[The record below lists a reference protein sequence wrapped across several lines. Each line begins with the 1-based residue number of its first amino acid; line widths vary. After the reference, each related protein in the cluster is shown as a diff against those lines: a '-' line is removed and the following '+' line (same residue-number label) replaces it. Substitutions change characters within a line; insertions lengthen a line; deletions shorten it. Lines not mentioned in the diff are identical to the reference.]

1 MAYGVGGAGGESQLS
16 QSGGLKF
23 PIVQDEKYKAQIFF
37 EAINGTGGPAI
48 LYMPEALSFNDAINY
63 DGVNLGIAGMV
74 AASAAREVGNV
85 AGIAAENFTNV
96 SSANA
101 ALKETLKLTGSGYSA
116 LRDAGVLAA
125 TDVLDDPMSIV
136 RDNAGPIVSLV
147 TQGLSPE
154 AVSSGIALGSQIT
167 ANPHKRSLFRDVGIR
182 NFGFSFFL
190 SPASPAEASAIEN
203 IVDFFRVNAYPDYVT
218 GARYAYRFPNK
229 FRITMKYNGGEMSQP
244 PKILDCH
251 LTSINT
257 TFNPRSSSFF
267 SDGKFNETQISLAFV
282 EERAL
287 AKPDIQEG
295 Y

>member
-63 DGVNLGIAGMV
+63 DGVNLGIAGMF
-74 AASAAREVGNV
+74 AATTAGTVSDIAKSDYSSVNTAMQGLNKSLSAGA
-85 AGIAAENFTNV
+85 
-96 SSANA
+96 SS
-101 ALKETLKLTGSGYSA
+101 LQE
-116 LRDAGVLAA
+116 AGVLSGLK
-125 TDVLDDPMSIV
+125 DVVEDPVGSF
-136 RDNAGPIVSLV
+136 RANAGPLVSLT

-154 AVSSGIALGSQIT
+154 AISSGIALGSQIT

-203 IVDFFRVNAYPDYVT
+203 IVDFFRVNAYPEYVS

>member
-1 MAYGVGGAGGESQLS
+1 M
-16 QSGGLKF
+16 
-23 PIVQDEKYKAQIFF
+23 
-37 EAINGTGGPAI
+37 
-48 LYMPEALSFNDAINY
+48 
-63 DGVNLGIAGMV
+63 
-74 AASAAREVGNV
+74 R
-85 AGIAAENFTNV
+85 
-96 SSANA
+96 
-101 ALKETLKLTGSGYSA
+101 TLQA
-116 LRDAGVLAA
+116 
-125 TDVLDDPMSIV
+125 
-136 RDNAGPIVSLV
+136 NAGPLTALV

-154 AVSSGIALGSQIT
+154 AISSGIALGSQIT

-203 IVDFFRVNAYPDYVT
+203 IVDFFRVNAYPEYVT

-229 FRITMKYNGGEMSQP
+229 FRITMKYNGNEMSQP